1 MFKRSA
7 GSCAPVLTETQYQD
21 AVRYSSQADEVLSM
35 VHAVLVEGRGV
46 SDVARAF
53 EVSRASV
60 YQSIDT
66 FQQGGSS
73 SRQRFE
79 VGQVEQAMLRHT
91 RDVLSMKV
99 AKLYLVNGY
108 SCKYIAKEC
117 CLSVEKVHDLTRR
130 AVKWLNEPEAGSTKA
145 RREELPR
152 ITFALHD
159 WHRFIRKVTGLS
171 ESTIEMAEKYHLQGM
186 TRHQIALAMNR
197 RASDVYRNLQTFEK
211 RYAKWHAE
219 QSRVHPIVLEQPNLF
234 SRHT

>member
-1 MFKRSA
+1 MFKRKA
-7 GSCAPVLTETQYQD
+7 DTGTPALTETEYQD
-21 AVRYSSQADEVLSM
+21 AVRYSSQADDVLSM

-46 SDVARAF
+46 SDVARSF
-53 EVSRASV
+53 EVSRANV
-60 YQSIDT
+60 YRGIDA

-79 VGQVEQAMLRHT
+79 TVQVEQAVLKHT
-91 RDVLSMKV
+91 RDALSMKV

-130 AVKWLNEPEAGSTKA
+130 AVKWVTEPEAGSTKA

-159 WHRFIRKVTGLS
+159 WHRFIRKATGLS

-186 TRHQIALAMNR
+186 TRHQIAQAMNR
-197 RASDVYRNLQTFEK
+197 RASDVYRNLQTFAK
-211 RYAKWHAE
+211 RHEKWHAE
-219 QSRVHPIVLEQPNLF
+219 QSRIQPIVLEQPNLF

>member
-1 MFKRSA
+1 MSKQRA
-7 GSCAPVLTETQYQD
+7 ANPLPALTETQYQA

-53 EVSRASV
+53 EVSRANV
-60 YQSIDT
+60 YRGIDA

-79 VGQVEQAMLRHT
+79 VEQVEQAVLQHT
-91 RDVLSMKV
+91 RDALSLKV

-130 AVKWLNEPEAGSTKA
+130 AVKWLNEPDAGSMKA

-186 TRHQIALAMNR
+186 TRHQIAQAMNR
-197 RASDVYRNLQTFEK
+197 RASDVYRNLQTFAK
-211 RYAKWHAE
+211 RYEKWHAE
-219 QSRVHPIVLEQPNLF
+219 QNRVHPIVLEQPNLF